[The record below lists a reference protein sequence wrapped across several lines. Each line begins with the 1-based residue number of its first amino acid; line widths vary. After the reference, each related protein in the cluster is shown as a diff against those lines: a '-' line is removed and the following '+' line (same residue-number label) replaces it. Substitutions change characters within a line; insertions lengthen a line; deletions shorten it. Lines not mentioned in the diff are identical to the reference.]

1 MTQLEA
7 DKQAQLFICE
17 RLRVAMEN
25 IVKDL
30 PQDALQKKY
39 AEAMTSVA
47 SLTSRLTSVTAS
59 EQILQVGFAL

>member
-7 DKQAQLFICE
+7 DKQAHLFRCE
-17 RLRVAMEN
+17 HLRVAMEN

-47 SLTSRLTSVTAS
+47 SLSSQLAFVTAS
-59 EQILQVGFAL
+59 EQLLQVVSAL